1 MPPLLLPQPSSQD
14 TTPPE
19 IRISSSVKESINE
32 NEITFKWTGND
43 DKTPAE
49 KLVFSY
55 YLNNYDTA
63 YSPFT
68 TETSKTYQNIPVG
81 SYLFYIKSQDEASNS
96 SSASTTVQITVA
108 IAPPKEKDI
117 QPPITSSLLILS
129 SSEVNHIAVSSYG
142 NVVYALDS
150 INAKLYKSEQ
160 GGFGW
165 TNISGGIPGAATW
178 DVLAMAPDDH
188 NIIAIATNTGTEVYL
203 SVDGGT
209 NFFIT
214 QLASR
219 LNAGERIKCM
229 AISPGYGNNTH
240 EIIVGTSTNTGN
252 GRVLNNKIGRFPG
265 VWQDCSTGA
274 QGWLRA
280 TSGVDVF
287 AIKYSPSFP
296 SDSTVLAIVA
306 SGPTSAIGD
315 TLLYIG
321 IRDLSA
327 NSIIWNNFSGYPVEI
342 CQQGQD
348 SPGTPLTYAD
358 LALPAD
364 YLGGAFS
371 QRHVYACWTDNPS
384 GVITAGNPNDDIYRL
399 DDVTCYRLQVHPD
412 VICSLAYYGTFSRGK
427 LLAGA
432 LKSEVKPATSGV
444 QVYFTSDPMSA
455 SPTWQRSQKPPTGT
469 HNAQVAWS
477 PDGKIAYCGTSTV
490 GGAAHDQSAFSRSA
504 DNGFTW
510 NQIGLIDN

>member
-1 MPPLLLPQPSSQD
+1 MLKLRWLRIALVLISVTLLSSGCIIQPPVEPSISTPPPTLTPPLLLPQPSSQD

-49 KLVFSY
+49 KLVFFY
-55 YLNNYDTA
+55 YLNNYDTD

-68 TETSKTYQNIPVG
+68 IETSKTYRNIPVG
-81 SYLFYIKSQDEASNS
+81 SYVFYIKSQDEAGNS

-108 IAPPKEKDI
+108 IVPPKEKDI

-129 SSEVNHIAVSSYG
+129 SSEVNRIAVSSYG

-150 INAKLYKSEQ
+150 INARFYKSEH

-165 TNISGGIPGAATW
+165 TNISSGIPGAATW
-178 DVLAMAPDDH
+178 DVLAIAPDDH
-188 NIIAIATNTGTEVYL
+188 NIIAISTDAGKEVYL
-203 SVDGGT
+203 SVDGGS

-219 LNAGERIKCM
+219 LNAGEKIKCV

-252 GRVLNNKIGRFPG
+252 GRVLNNKISRFPG
-265 VWQDCSTGA
+265 GWQDCSTGA
-274 QGWLRA
+274 QGWLHA
-280 TSGVDVF
+280 TSGLDVF
-287 AIKYSPSFP
+287 AIRYSPSFP
-296 SDSTVLAIVA
+296 SDGTVLAIVA
-306 SGPTSAIGD
+306 SGPTSATGD

-348 SPGTPLTYAD
+348 TPGTPLTYAD

-364 YLGGAFS
+364 YLGGTIS

-384 GVITAGNPNDDIYRL
+384 GVVTAGNPNDDVYRL
-399 DDVTCYRLQVHPD
+399 DDIICYRLQMRPD
-412 VICSLAYYGTFSRGK
+412 IIGNLAHYGTFSRGK

-432 LKSEVKPATSGV
+432 LKFEMKPSGPEYTGILHIKSHVCVPHLAT
-444 QVYFTSDPMSA
+444 
-455 SPTWQRSQKPPTGT
+455 KPKTT
-469 HNAQVAWS
+469 HRYS
-477 PDGKIAYCGTSTV
+477 
-490 GGAAHDQSAFSRSA
+490 
-504 DNGFTW
+504 
-510 NQIGLIDN
+510 